1 MRKNTRRCSVCR
13 KYRCKNS
20 VHRSKTTGKMT
31 CSGCYK
37 KAKGYKPSVE
47 ERRKWREA
55 YHTQDLEEPGAR
67 LNEGQIWNDHEDAL
81 ILNPQRSPDPELA
94 VQIGRSPQAI
104 HYRRWKLKK
113 KKKKRAIAA

>member
-1 MRKNTRRCSVCR
+1 
-13 KYRCKNS
+13 
-20 VHRSKTTGKMT
+20 MT

-81 ILNPQRSPDPELA
+81 ILDPQRPPDLKLA
-94 VQIGRSPQAI
+94 IQLGRSPQAI
-104 HYRRWKLKK
+104 HYHRWKLKNK
-113 KKKKRAIAA
+113 KKKQAVAA